1 MKWLVIEIQTMANG
15 TVANLVTAHD
25 TEKLAESKWHTVMAA
40 AAVSGLPVHSA
51 TLLDN
56 FGNVVLSGSYSTE
69 QIL

>member
-40 AAVSGLPVHSA
+40 AAVSGLPAHSA
-51 TLLDN
+51 VLLDN

-69 QIL
+69 QVL

>member
-51 TLLDN
+51 ILVDN

-69 QIL
+69 QVL